1 MATDRMIKLPQV
13 LTAGG
18 TASLVFE
25 LRDKRGQRLSDIPS
39 GVARVSIR
47 KLITSRLEH
56 ELPLMN
62 ASMDRALATVT
73 LDLSARDTLLIG
85 PSETLTQE
93 GDILAIAD
101 VRIISADAIDYYG
114 PYEFRVRTP
123 ETYTAPGTGP
133 VVSRIDITGIGETS
147 ATATLTIE
155 NHDGTS
161 VYLRWKDTEEMAFGT
176 ALSAV
181 ADSASVV
188 FAITGLEGGRSYQVR
203 ASFDSAFT
211 EGVEA
216 ARFDTEHAIPQ
227 RRYSYWRTPYT
238 TDGAQGPIPSEAEI
252 LALGAGALTPDLEIR
267 TPINIIDSFIAGY
280 IFYFM
285 PYEATHFSS
294 GHPFGFNQ
302 ISVLLQPGTVEID
315 GFEYLVYVNPNGLNP
330 IITQAAVPQYI
341 Y

>member
-1 MATDRMIKLPQV
+1 MIKLPQV

-18 TASLVFE
+18 TATLVFE
-25 LRDKRGQRLSDIPS
+25 LHDKRGQRLSDIPS

-47 KLITSRLEH
+47 KLSTSRLVH

-62 ASMDRALATVT
+62 ASMDHALATVT
-73 LDLSARDTLLIG
+73 LDLSGRDTQAIG

-161 VYLRWKDTEEMAFGT
+161 VYLRWKDTEDSAFGV

-181 ADSASVV
+181 ADSPSVV

-211 EGVEA
+211 MGVEA
-216 ARFDTEHAIPQ
+216 ARFDTVHAIPQ
-227 RRYSYWRTPYT
+227 RRYSFWTTPYT
-238 TDGAQGPIPSEAEI
+238 QDGQQGAIPTEAAILAQGP
-252 LALGAGALTPDLEIR
+252 GARTDDLEIR
-267 TPINIIDSFIAGY
+267 TPINIVDSFIAGY
-280 IFYFM
+280 IWYFM
-285 PYEATHFSS
+285 PREAMHYSS
-294 GHPFGFNQ
+294 GGPFNFNQ
-302 ISVLLQPGTVEID
+302 FGVLLQPGMVTID
-315 GFEYLVYVNPNGLNP
+315 GWEYWVYVNPNGLNP